1 MSPCLTGHNKLPP
14 NGPILSVHH
23 CVLLKEDGYF
33 QSQAGAGHSRDAHT
47 SGELCGTDQN
57 TGQRV
62 SSAFFAPEAL
72 AHSPRTSHEP
82 TALGTEESFIFLHVI
97 PLRPSRKHWLRAW
110 TIKICKKDHQL
121 HDVLCCLFWWEKA
134 EKKCRNSAVCYE
146 EAGKKHGSHTFIVSS
161 CLLIEPYLWIDAV
174 ELQNQFMSTT
184 FVGCQEKHSV
194 LLD

>member
-1 MSPCLTGHNKLPP
+1 MKHNQPLGIFKQNILFPEEEKAQTQSVASLATSLLSNTFGSRVPLPHRHNKLPP

-62 SSAFFAPEAL
+62 SSAFFAPAAP

-82 TALGTEESFIFLHVI
+82 TALRH
-97 PLRPSRKHWLRAW
+97 
-110 TIKICKKDHQL
+110 
-121 HDVLCCLFWWEKA
+121 
-134 EKKCRNSAVCYE
+134 
-146 EAGKKHGSHTFIVSS
+146 
-161 CLLIEPYLWIDAV
+161 
-174 ELQNQFMSTT
+174 
-184 FVGCQEKHSV
+184 
-194 LLD
+194 